1 MHAAKA
7 NRGNAPLSLARR
19 VFLKFG
25 LCLGLGLSF
34 IECAWGQDTDPRKAR
49 PQKDDRF
56 VFRGGTKE
64 GQLIAL
70 DDVPKGGPPVTAY
83 PIDPKT
89 KIVRNDSR
97 LNQVLL
103 IRLDPADLTDETR
116 ARSAQG
122 VVAYSA
128 VCTHTGCDQWD
139 WQPETKTLKCPCHFS
154 TFDVKDGARVLDGP
168 APHRLPALP
177 LQTAD
182 GVLAAAGVFVGRVG
196 FEQGG

>member
-7 NRGNAPLSLARR
+7 HRSDAPLSLARR

-34 IECAWGQDTDPRKAR
+34 IECVWGQDTDPRKAR

-139 WQPETKTLKCPCHFS
+139 WQPETTTLKCPCHFS

-168 APHRLPALP
+168 APRRLPALP
-177 LQTAD
+177 LQTVD
-182 GVLAAAGVFVGRVG
+182 GVLSAAGAFVGRVG